1 MQLSFRQ
8 TAFQIANAVN
18 VLLFLSAIGLGFY
31 SNTLLPAL
39 IVGIPA
45 LAIPFLLYRLQGD
58 TAAARIAFGIAF
70 MIMTALHIHQSLGF
84 TEVHFGIFALL
95 AILVAFRDWKVIAA
109 AALVIAVHH
118 LLFMY
123 LQKSGVSVFILPTD
137 KLQLDII
144 LLHALYVVV
153 EAAVL
158 IVIAK
163 KSLAE
168 AEVAQ
173 AFINLSAELVTKDRQ
188 VVLTQRLPDLN
199 ESLVTQFNG
208 ALEAIHSSI
217 KTLGSSI
224 LQNRQSVNALKEK
237 ATQLTDGIKEQ
248 HAETSAIA
256 TATEQMSMSIKETQ
270 GRSQDIASN
279 SSVARKQAEEGQ
291 HALDETQSSVAQLAE
306 LLQNAKTAVSNM
318 SQATSGIKNML
329 DVINGIADQ
338 TNLLALNAAI
348 EAARAGDSGRGF
360 AVVADEVRQLA
371 SKTQESTTQIEKTV
385 ATLLQTSS
393 ESVHTVDRCLE
404 QLTSTERQSKT
415 SRQLLG
421 SIKEQTELLDSAIH
435 EVTTALEQQSIAS
448 RDISASTQKL
458 NNLADDHIGI
468 ADESTQAADEVA
480 ETTESLAGELKRFRY

>member
-1 MQLSFRQ
+1 MQFSFRQ

-18 VLLFLSAIGLGFY
+18 GLLFLTALGLGFY
-31 SNTLLPAL
+31 SSTLVPAL

-58 TAAARIAFGIAF
+58 TASARVSFGIAF
-70 MIMTALHIHQSLGF
+70 MIFTALHIHQSLGF
-84 TEVHFGIFALL
+84 TEVHFGIFILL
-95 AILVAFRDWKVIAA
+95 AILVAFRDWKVVAA

-118 LLFMY
+118 ILFMY
-123 LQKSGVSVFILPTD
+123 MQKSGVSVFILPTN

-144 LLHALYVVV
+144 FLHAIYVVI

-158 IVIAK
+158 IVIAH
-163 KSLAE
+163 KSLRE
-168 AEVAQ
+168 AVVAQ
-173 AFINLSAELVTKDRQ
+173 SFINLSADLVNDDRQ
-188 VVLTQRLPDLN
+188 VVLTKRLPDLD
-199 ESLVTQFNG
+199 ETLVTEFNG
-208 ALEAIHSSI
+208 ALDAIHNSI

-224 LQNRQSVNALKEK
+224 LQNRESADALKTK
-237 ATQLTDGIKEQ
+237 ATQLTEGIKNQ
-248 HAETSAIA
+248 HSETAAIA

-291 HALDETQSSVAQLAE
+291 HSLDQTQLSVEQLAK
-306 LLQNAKTAVSNM
+306 LLENAKDAVGNM
-318 SQATSGIKNML
+318 SEATSGIKKML
-329 DVINGIADQ
+329 EVINGIAEQ

-371 SKTQESTTQIEKTV
+371 SKTQESTTQIERTV

-393 ESVHTVDRCLE
+393 ESVETVDLCLE
-404 QLTSTERQSKT
+404 QLTTTERQSKT
-415 SRQLLG
+415 SRELLG
-421 SIKEQTELLDSAIH
+421 SIKDQTELLDGAIH

-468 ADESTQAADEVA
+468 ANESTQAADQVA
-480 ETTESLAGELKRFRY
+480 NTTESLANELKRFRY